1 MRFIGDP
8 WPKEDENQAILEPLP
23 AWSDD
28 DLRLDG
34 KTAAKA
40 AVCQREGL
48 KRAIRLRSTS

>member
-23 AWSDD
+23 AWGDD
-28 DLRLDG
+28 DLRPDG

-40 AVCQREGL
+40 AVVREMF
-48 KRAIRLRSTS
+48 